1 MILNYESIS
10 LDYCRL
16 ASAMISLLL
25 LAACFGPPRSP
36 TESEDVARFYALCN
50 DPERVF
56 IRRTVQAPGFAEG
69 TGHVSRQIKCSDP
82 RLTTAN
88 LLENEYQYYECMRLP
103 WSERNVKEF
112 KTFRFSIES
121 AGSEACNHPWS
132 DEMTAPGKRRRATL
146 PEGKC
151 LGVREYAKPKSRY
164 LLLSDVGR
172 VTPDGTHEFGVKD
185 SWTSKAGVVLFGRA
199 NVIEM
204 STNEVLAEKTTYFY
218 LPYGSRHT
226 GTWTSEAGW
235 GRQECPQ
242 EERAR
247 RSRPKKSWAW
257 ELQDVVIPKRAAK

>member
-1 MILNYESIS
+1 MDNS
-10 LDYCRL
+10 LTQIIWRL
-16 ASAMISLLL
+16 ATAVILLVTL
-25 LAACFGPPRSP
+25 VACFGPPRSP
-36 TESEDVARFYALCN
+36 TEDEDEARFYALCN

-56 IRRTVQAPGFAEG
+56 VRRTVQAAGFAEG
-69 TGHVSRQIKCSDP
+69 PGHSSRQIKCSDP
-82 RLTTAN
+82 RFTTAY
-88 LLENEYQYYECMRLP
+88 LLENEYQYYECLSLS
-103 WSERNVKEF
+103 WSKRDLEEF
-112 KTFRFSIES
+112 KTYRFSIDD
-121 AGSEACNHPWS
+121 AGSEACNRPFS
-132 DEMTAPGKRRRATL
+132 DAMTAPGKRRRATL